1 MRVVFMGTPEFA
13 VPSLE
18 RLHEAHDVVAVYTR
32 PDAVSKRGS
41 TPVPSAVKQR
51 ALELSLPVFEPVSL
65 QDDCEAAALRAL
77 EPDVVVVA
85 AYGLILPA
93 AILAVPPSGA
103 INVHASLLPRWRGA
117 APVQRAILAGD
128 AITGV
133 SIMAMEEGLDT
144 GPYAMQVPVE
154 IGDMDASTLTRRLA
168 QLGAEA
174 LLQVLDSIVAGT
186 VQWTPQDEADVTYA
200 PKITRADVTPDPTL
214 TPQQIV
220 RMVRAS
226 GPNAPARVSI
236 GGRGLTLIACS
247 LADREAEPGS
257 VSCVRGGLLLGA
269 QGGAVLATLVKP
281 DGRHAM
287 PGDACG
293 RGMVLGADTRWG
305 PA

>member
-32 PDAVSKRGS
+32 PDAVSGRGS
-41 TPVPSAVKQR
+41 APVPSPVKQR
-51 ALELSLPVFEPVSL
+51 ALEFSLPVFEPVSL
-65 QDDCEAAALRAL
+65 KGEPETEALRAL

-85 AYGLILPA
+85 AYGLILPSS
-93 AILAVPPSGA
+93 ILAVPPSGA

-117 APVQRAILAGD
+117 APIQRAILAGD
-128 AITGV
+128 ALTGV

-144 GPYAMQVPVE
+144 GPYAKQVPVE

-174 LLQVLDSIVAGT
+174 LLDVLDSIVAGT
-186 VQWTPQDEADVTYA
+186 VQWTPQDEAGVTYA

-214 TPQQIV
+214 TPQEIV

-226 GPNAPARVSI
+226 GPNAPARIAVA
-236 GGRGLTLIACS
+236 GRALTLIACS
-247 LADREAEPGS
+247 IADHDAEPGS

-269 QGGAVLATLVKP
+269 RSGAVLATLVKP

-293 RGMVLGADTRWG
+293 RGMVLGPDTRWET
-305 PA
+305 A